1 VGEQSASKTPAPA
14 KPGVA
19 PARQRRPAVAGPVA
33 GNAGPAATPSA
44 DGRHGQPRPNPARAA
59 DHAFAGLRVHASDDA
74 AAADRGTPLP
84 APVRASLES
93 RFGRSLGRVRVHAG
107 AEADRIARGQ
117 GALAVNE
124 GDRLYFA
131 DGVYAP
137 GTPQGGRVL
146 RHELAHYLQRRNPG
160 TAWPT
165 SLLEAEAD
173 DVAARESGPL
183 PVRGRAAGA
192 PPLAMKTYVSTVGG
206 NPYLDIAV
214 KFYKLWE
221 NETATRIGSYQAIV
235 DDLAKEKTALGD
247 FRIVA
252 HANGNSLFLP
262 LMAAGKAYADLGFL
276 ELQTEQAVALKYSE
290 LGHITSDMTGQVQ
303 RWLKK
308 TEPGKSLLP
317 KLKMDTD
324 LGGLVKDWV
333 WWVVDEH
340 FAAHAKEDKPQKKEK
355 ASTAKEIA
363 DLKAEV
369 TKAQSAIKSA
379 LVASL
384 PKGVGAADMDALR
397 TATLDAFKAQAWDWG
412 TVGAGELKGRLDRL
426 TDPDRSSLRKALE
439 AGTFETNLK
448 AVKARVSDKTKIE
461 IRGCNI
467 GSNDDYLNGIRAFF
481 GTRDPTGKKTD
492 RLPAISAPMM
502 YQYFGN
508 PGALIV
514 PEGKKQP
521 PVADSLKFLFEETF
535 EKTSDAKDVLKAV
548 KDARLTSMT
557 GLVKVLQ
564 HADIRA
570 QFQDWW
576 TMKQKARGVADKD
589 LKSATLKDFQDFL
602 TSKPPGTFPVNAPGT
617 GSTSLWFLVLA
628 PATAIDTLLAWVK
641 AQGYSLPG
649 KADMKKEFFKDDS
662 SWDPG
667 RMAKGQDA
675 ILVDWLGDTY
685 PVPDNIIFPE
695 DPKYQANIR
704 RLP

>member
-1 VGEQSASKTPAPA
+1 M
-14 KPGVA
+14 
-19 PARQRRPAVAGPVA
+19 
-33 GNAGPAATPSA
+33 
-44 DGRHGQPRPNPARAA
+44 
-59 DHAFAGLRVHASDDA
+59 RVHATEDTA
-74 AAADRGTPLP
+74 TDRGTPLP
-84 APVRASLES
+84 SPVRTSLES
-93 RFGRSLGRVRVHAG
+93 RFGRSLGQVRVHAG
-107 AEADRIARGQ
+107 AEADRIARRH
-117 GALAVNE
+117 GALAVNA

-160 TAWPT
+160 AAWPT
-165 SLLEAEAD
+165 PLLEAEAD

-206 NPYLDIAV
+206 NPYLDVAV

-290 LGHITSDMTGQVQ
+290 LGHITGDASGQTH

-308 TEPGKSLLP
+308 GEPGKSLLA
-317 KLKMDTD
+317 KLKMDKD
-324 LGGLVKDWV
+324 LTGLVRDWV
-333 WWVVDEH
+333 WWVADEH
-340 FAAHAKEDKPQKKEK
+340 YAANAKERDAKGKEK
-355 ASTAKEIA
+355 KTSPKEIA

-369 TKAQSAIKSA
+369 AKAQAAIRPA

-384 PKGVGAADMDALR
+384 PAGATAADIDSLR
-397 TATLDAFKAQAWDWG
+397 TATLDAFKSEKMDWG
-412 TVGAGELKGRLDRL
+412 TLEPGDLRERLKLL
-426 TDPDRSSLRKALE
+426 TDPDRSSLRQALE
-439 AGTFETNLK
+439 AGTFEANLK
-448 AVKARVSDKTKIE
+448 AVKARVSDKTRIE

-481 GTRDPTGKKTD
+481 GTKDPAGKKTD

-521 PVADSLKFLFEETF
+521 PLADSLKFLFEETF
-535 EKTSDAKDVLKAV
+535 EKTSDAKEVQKAV
-548 KDARLTSMT
+548 QDARLTSMG
-557 GLVKVLQ
+557 GLAQVLQ

-576 TMKQKARGVADKD
+576 TMKQKARGIADKD

-617 GSTSLWFLVLA
+617 GATSLWFLILA
-628 PATAIDTLLAWVK
+628 PSTAIDTLLAWVK

-649 KADMKKEFFKDDS
+649 NADMKKKFFKDDS
-662 SWDPG
+662 RWDTG

-695 DPKYQANIR
+695 DPRYQANIR